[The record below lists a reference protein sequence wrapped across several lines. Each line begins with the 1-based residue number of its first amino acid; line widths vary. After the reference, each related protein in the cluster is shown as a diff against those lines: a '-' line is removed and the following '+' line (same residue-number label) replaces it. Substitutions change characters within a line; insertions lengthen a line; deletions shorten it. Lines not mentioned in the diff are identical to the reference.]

1 MLRLSAE
8 ADILFLCCHQ
18 LLELLLAQ
26 LSVAVPIK
34 LCKHRLDLLLA
45 KLLRHLVSKA
55 VFCDIVLLKS
65 GMPFRKIQSVSGIR
79 TDLSKFFPCD
89 EAVSILVK
97 ELEGSL
103 CL

>member
-8 ADILFLCCHQ
+8 AEILFLCCHQ

-45 KLLRHLVSKA
+45 QLLRHLVSKSCILCYSPSQ
-55 VFCDIVLLKS
+55 VRNVI
-65 GMPFRKIQSVSGIR
+65 
-79 TDLSKFFPCD
+79 SKN
-89 EAVSILVK
+89 AI
-97 ELEGSL
+97 G
-103 CL
+103 